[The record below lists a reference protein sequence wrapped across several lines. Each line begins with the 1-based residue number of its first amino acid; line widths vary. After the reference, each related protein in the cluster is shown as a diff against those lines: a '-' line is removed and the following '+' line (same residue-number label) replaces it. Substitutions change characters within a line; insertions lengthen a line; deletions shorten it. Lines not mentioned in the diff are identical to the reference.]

1 MKVLLVGNYGPDR
14 QQSMQRYAGLLRDLL
29 GSEDVQMQILTP
41 QPVFSRLPFAPAA
54 LRKWLGYIDKYL
66 IFPPL
71 LRLRAPA
78 FDLVHI
84 CDHSNAMYRPWTG
97 RTPCLVTC
105 HDMLAIRGGL
115 GDSSV
120 KTYPSLFGRL
130 LQRWILTALASSPA
144 IAFVSRSTLNDFL
157 RLTNRTRDEVGFT
170 LRVILNPL
178 NAPFT
183 ATVDCEILRSTV
195 PELLQTPYLLMVGS
209 SDPRKNRQ
217 AGIRLLHRLGSR
229 WRGKLV
235 IAGQKISTPEGG
247 LAADLGVTGRILQV
261 IDPDHALLNAL
272 YVQAQALLFPSHSE
286 GFGWPVIEAQQC
298 GCPLIC
304 STATSLPEVAGAG
317 AIFCDPSDLE
327 AMASAVL
334 RLEDPADRAALLA
347 AGRANLTRF
356 DSEVIR
362 DQYLDFYRTVSSPPP
377 CKRRHSCSEA

>member
-1 MKVLLVGNYGPDR
+1 MKVLLVGNYAPDR
-14 QQSMQRYAGLLRDLL
+14 QESMLRYAALLRDLL

-66 IFPPL
+66 LFPPL

-84 CDHSNAMYRPWTG
+84 CDHSNAVYHPWTG

-170 LRVILNPL
+170 LRVIHNSLNS
-178 NAPFT
+178 PFT
-183 ATVDCEILRSTV
+183 ANADCGKLRGEV
-195 PELLQTPYLLMVGS
+195 PELLETPYLLMVGS
-209 SDPRKNRQ
+209 SLPRKNRA
-217 AGIRLLHRLGSR
+217 AGVRLLHTLGSR
-229 WRGKLV
+229 WRGRLV
-235 IAGQKISTPEGG
+235 IAGQPLSPPHLA
-247 LAADLGVTGRILQV
+247 LAAELGVVDRI
-261 IDPDHALLNAL
+261 P
-272 YVQAQALLFPSHSE
+272 
-286 GFGWPVIEAQQC
+286 
-298 GCPLIC
+298 
-304 STATSLPEVAGAG
+304 
-317 AIFCDPSDLE
+317 
-327 AMASAVL
+327 
-334 RLEDPADRAALLA
+334 
-347 AGRANLTRF
+347 
-356 DSEVIR
+356 
-362 DQYLDFYRTVSSPPP
+362 
-377 CKRRHSCSEA
+377 K